1 MVELVIAKQPKLLQ
15 GDDALNRIVSEL
27 VSCKNPI
34 DSFFDNQR
42 IALLLRQSNVF
53 KQCGFAP
60 VVVMRFIFSLAFT
73 GKNLFR
79 YLRSVGS
86 EAEISKDTA
95 YRFLNSVH
103 ANWRKF
109 LHLLSAAVINHQ
121 LLPLTEKKTP
131 KVFIVDDSLYKRNR
145 SKKVELLARVHDHN
159 EKRYYLGFRM
169 LTLGWSDGSTYVPV
183 SFSLLSSANKK
194 SRLTEMAEVDK
205 RTNGYKRR
213 TESLRK
219 APEVMKEL
227 IMQARSSGLDADYL
241 LFDSWFAFPS
251 VIVGL
256 LEQQQQVICMLKSMK
271 TITYGYKGFDLT
283 LNDLY
288 KSVYKRRGR
297 AKILASVQVEL
308 GKNSK
313 GDAVMAKIVFVRD
326 RSKKKWLALL
336 STDVHLADEDI
347 IALYKRRWDIEVF
360 FKITKSYL
368 NLAKEFQSRSY
379 DALVAHTSIVF
390 ARYIMLALARRT
402 SNDPRTLGSLF
413 HAGCDELRQVSFVE
427 ALQLLM
433 NLLEQMIKSFA
444 DKMVAPIKAM
454 LEAFMEGIPGLLRR
468 SLLLPACKL

>member
-1 MVELVIAKQPKLLQ
+1 M
-15 GDDALNRIVSEL
+15 NRIVAEL
-27 VSCKNPI
+27 VSCQNQI
-34 DSFFDNQR
+34 DSFFENQR
-42 IALLLRQSNVF
+42 IAQLLRQSNIL
-53 KQCGFAP
+53 KQCGIAP
-60 VVVMRFIFSLAFT
+60 VAVMRFIFCLAFT

-79 YLRSVGS
+79 YLQTTDSR
-86 EAEISKDTA
+86 AEIGKDTV
-95 YRFLNSVH
+95 YRFLNSTH

-109 LHLLSAAVINHQ
+109 LHLLSAAVIRKHIV
-121 LLPLTEKKTP
+121 PLTAEQTP
-131 KVFIVDDSLYKRNR
+131 KVFIVDDSLYNRDR

-159 EKRYYLGFRM
+159 QNRYYRGFRL
-169 LTLGWSDGSTYVPV
+169 LTLGWSDGTTYLPV
-183 SFSLLSSANKK
+183 SFSLLSSGNKK
-194 SRLTEMAEVDK
+194 NRLTEMADVDK

-219 APEVMKEL
+219 APEMLKDLV
-227 IMQARSSGLDADYL
+227 IQARNRGISADYL

-251 VIVGL
+251 VIIAM
-256 LEQQQQVICMLKSMK
+256 LEQKQQVICMLKAMK

-297 AKILASVQVEL
+297 AKVLASALVEL
-308 GKNSK
+308 GKNTE
-313 GDAVMAKIVFVRD
+313 GEAVMAKIVFVRD

-336 STDVHLADEDI
+336 STDVELADEQV

-402 SNDPRTLGSLF
+402 SKDPRTLGSLF
-413 HAGCDELRQVSFVE
+413 HAGCDELRQVSFAE
-427 ALQLLM
+427 ALRLL
-433 NLLEQMIKSFA
+433 LDQLEQLVKSFA
-444 DKMVAPIKAM
+444 ETVAAPIRAM
-454 LEAFMEGIPGLLRR
+454 LAEFIAQIPGLLRR
-468 SLLLPACKL
+468 SLLLPACKI